1 MSKNTMYGLLACT
14 VIVLGVGAYWIMS
27 QDTRDEWSASFKT
40 QSVSSFNCNTANT
53 GIPIYECE
61 ALVALYN
68 ATDWDN
74 WYDNS
79 NWLDPNKQVKTWARV
94 EVQNGTVTI
103 LEFANNR
110 LSWIIPPE
118 LGQLKNLKSLW
129 LGGNKLT
136 GSIPH
141 ELSYLKNLEI
151 LGFIDNQLSWPIP
164 VELGQLKNLKSLN
177 LAINQLS
184 WPIPPELGQLRN
196 LESLWLQFN
205 QLSWPI
211 PPELGQLVNLKDLA
225 LHINK
230 LSGIIPAELGQLSN
244 LEELQLIAKQL
255 SWPVPPELSQLKK
268 LHTLQ
273 LQSNQLS
280 WPIPAELS
288 QLSNLK
294 SLHLDWNQLS
304 WPIPPELGQLR
315 NLESLW
321 LQFNQLSWPI
331 PPELGQLSNI
341 NSLYLYKNQLCW
353 ILPENFMIHGSWTQ
367 ETQQISYLWTQHN
380 YLIDDEASYSPEMRE
395 WMKSKWFID
404 KSTNKISYQT
414 PTNCTDMDEK
424 SGQIGDSCGGKAGG
438 CEIGTCQNY
447 KSQICK
453 NISGQNDIDCNSI
466 VDQKICNNNSSCE
479 REDEKLWICTEP
491 FCGDNKVNQDIE
503 QCDGASVDSCPIS
516 WSTCSPKCHCTPP
529 KSEPI
534 CGNWI
539 LEEWEQCDGKGQAQ
553 CGSWAT
559 CVTTG
564 KTPCTCQY
572 SEVVVP
578 DKLPDTT
585 TGDGDGKPWIKED
598 SSVNVAPD
606 RDLTR

>member
-177 LAINQLS
+177 LAI
-184 WPIPPELGQLRN
+184 
-196 LESLWLQFN
+196 
-205 QLSWPI
+205 
-211 PPELGQLVNLKDLA
+211 
-225 LHINK
+225 
-230 LSGIIPAELGQLSN
+230 
-244 LEELQLIAKQL
+244 
-255 SWPVPPELSQLKK
+255 
-268 LHTLQ
+268 
-273 LQSNQLS
+273 
-280 WPIPAELS
+280 
-288 QLSNLK
+288 
-294 SLHLDWNQLS
+294 NQLS

-585 TGDGDGKPWIKED
+585 TGDGDGKPWMNED